1 MKDPYDILGISQN
14 ATDEEVKEAYRKLA
28 RKYQSENY
36 ESGPLSGVAQKKM
49 QEIDEAYD
57 RIIVERRSSSR
68 SSSAGYTYEGQNN
81 SYYSANSGN
90 SYAQYSDIRQKIYS
104 NRIDDAETLLDG
116 VPVQKRDAEWY
127 FLKGSVQYKRG
138 WFDEARNNFSNAC
151 RMNPSN
157 KEYQAA
163 YENVNNPRAHSAY
176 RRPRRGSDSDCSA
189 CDVCCSL
196 LCADSCC
203 ECCGGDLIP
212 CC

>member
-57 RIIVERRSSSR
+57 RIIVERRSSSS
-68 SSSAGYTYEGQNN
+68 SSSADYTAEQGANTG
-81 SYYSANSGN
+81 YYSANTGN

-151 RMNPSN
+151 RMNPTN
-157 KEYQAA
+157 REYQAA
-163 YENVNNPRAHSAY
+163 YENVNNPRSAY
-176 RRPRRGSDSDCSA
+176 RRPRRSSDSDCGA
-189 CDVCCSL
+189 CDICCSL